1 MLSIKKLKKI
11 SNENEHNKDDR
22 PLPGHPSVLRRRAK
36 DLFGR
41 DEDIENF
48 SQLVLLERQIVLFG
62 KSGLGKSSLLNA
74 GVVPK
79 LGGKDNYEAFQIRF
93 NAFTPDKEDS
103 PLSIIRSK
111 ISEHINFDNFL
122 WDKIIQFHPG
132 KIDKF
137 KSIPS
142 IAILSDLWYY
152 IKSIQIQDPN
162 KNIFVLV
169 LDQFEE
175 LFTYPDEQV
184 VTFSRELAH
193 LVNVHMPPI
202 CSRPYP
208 QHKTGKDELT
218 EEESHVLFRPL
229 NIKIIISIRSDKMS
243 LLNNLKDY
251 NPGILQKTYE
261 LRPLEIHQA
270 QDAILQPAGL
280 KDSETIKFN
289 SPPFQ
294 YSAGALD
301 AMVAFL
307 SKGGQQKIETFQL
320 QILCKYAENKSLGKT
335 EEPRVITAED
345 LGKVE
350 DIFENY
356 YDDRISTV
364 PADQQLKVR
373 KFIEEGL
380 IFEEDMRRL
389 SMYEGQAERQ
399 YDISEELLSQ
409 LVDTRLIRTEPHS
422 AGGFSYE
429 ISHDTL
435 VAPILKAK
443 ARRLAEEK
451 LEEEKKRRKE
461 EEEKKILVMKERQRK
476 ISRRYKAAGLVVIG
490 ICIALGI
497 SFLREQKAY
506 DELMTLV
513 KENATE
519 RYNRNIDK
527 GKELQ
532 KDGKYDEALQVFSS
546 ALEIVRNYNNK
557 YTLTRLDSSEAFIM
571 IQKCYEEKDSSIV
584 ISKLIKEGDSLILLG
599 PDHYGDAKHIY
610 SKAIRKDSDNVELQ
624 GKIVALDAKIDKENA
639 KIDEKVE
646 KYKEKARSLFEKGY
660 KSFALEWLEEA
671 KKIKKS
677 DPEIDALEIEY
688 KK

>member
-1 MLSIKKLKKI
+1 MSTIKTT
-11 SNENEHNKDDR
+11 DR
-22 PLPGHPSVLRRRAK
+22 YPGTHPFSSEEQRIF
-36 DLFGR
+36 FGR

-93 NAFTPDKEDS
+93 NAFTSDKEDS
-103 PLSIIRSK
+103 PSSIIRTK
-111 ISEHINFDNFL
+111 ISERINFDNFL
-122 WDKIIQFHPG
+122 WDKIIRFHPG

-152 IKSIQIQDPN
+152 IKSLQIQDPN

-193 LVNVHMPPI
+193 VVNVHMPQFVRDHI
-202 CSRPYP
+202 RNN
-208 QHKTGKDELT
+208 KTGKDMLT
-218 EEESHVLFRPL
+218 EEESRVLFRPL

-243 LLNNLKDY
+243 LLNKLKDY

-280 KDSETIKFN
+280 KDSETTKFN

-307 SKGGQQKIETFQL
+307 SKEGQQKIETFQL

-335 EEPRVITAED
+335 EEPRVITAGD

-356 YDDRISTV
+356 YDDRISLV

-399 YDISEELLSQ
+399 YHISEELLSQ

-443 ARRLAEEK
+443 ARRLELEKREEEEK
-451 LEEEKKRRKE
+451 LRKE
-461 EEEKKILVMKERQRK
+461 EEEKKIIIWKERQRK
-476 ISRRYKAAGLVVIG
+476 ISRKYKSAGLVVIG
-490 ICIALGI
+490 ICIALSA
-497 SFLREQKAY
+497 SFKIVWDAKEEAKNNYDNLTKLLR
-506 DELMTLV
+506 
-513 KENATE
+513 ENATTRVE
-519 RYNRNIDK
+519 SNISK
-527 GKELQ
+527 GLGLQ
-532 KDGKYDEALQVFSS
+532 ENGKYDEALQVYGS
-546 ALEIVRNYNNK
+546 ALEIVRNYDK
-557 YTLTRLDSSEAFIM
+557 SVIDSSMKLKRERIKADQM
-571 IQKCYEEKDSSIV
+571 IDSCKKEKERSV
-584 ISKLIKEGDSLILLG
+584 IIIRLINSGDSLARKG
-599 PDHYGDAKHIY
+599 PDFYDEAQQKYNEALQKDRYNQEANKKTADLKKDIDIEVKKYIVKATSLLDNGYPQYARDWLLKAK
-610 SKAIRKDSDNVELQ
+610 RL
-624 GKIVALDAKIDKENA
+624 
-639 KIDEKVE
+639 
-646 KYKEKARSLFEKGY
+646 KGN
-660 KSFALEWLEEA
+660 
-671 KKIKKS
+671 
-677 DPEIDALEIEY
+677 DPEIESLLAEANN
-688 KK
+688 